1 MVLLS
6 GTKSHGHSIDPQ
18 LPRAVVLG
26 TVYRH
31 APLEMNIARTQQH
44 QPDRRGAS
52 VLLAHA
58 QLAAA
63 ES

>member
-18 LPRAVVLG
+18 LPRAVVLE

-31 APLEMNIARTQQH
+31 APLEMNIARAQQ
-44 QPDRRGAS
+44 QQDGRGAS
-52 VLLAHA
+52 GLLAHA

>member
-18 LPRAVVLG
+18 FPRAVVLE

-31 APLEMNIARTQQH
+31 APLEMTSARTQQH
-44 QPDRRGAS
+44 PDRSGAS
-52 VLLAHA
+52 VLLTHA
-58 QLAAA
+58 QRAVA